1 MHLSCFVDF
10 ILCPTDKCIFK
21 VNNKKVRLMCMCID
35 LKINTARLRSFVF
48 IVEFDRSQN
57 INIVL
62 LLLTLNN
69 YLLLG
74 C

>member
-1 MHLSCFVDF
+1 
-10 ILCPTDKCIFK
+10 
-21 VNNKKVRLMCMCID
+21 MCMCID

-69 YLLLG
+69 YLLVG